1 MLIDHLPPITTDRFW
16 DYPLKIV
23 LASLLICLIA
33 PIEIPIGASLPVTC
47 QTLIILTLAMILGA
61 NCGAIATGLYL
72 FAGAIGLPVFAQ
84 GRSGVEIL
92 FGPTGGFLF
101 SFVIAAWIVG
111 KMAEGAWGRKWYN
124 IMFAQLTGQA
134 IILTIGF
141 IWLGFF
147 VGFDGIFERIY
158 PLLPAVR
165 LKIGIATLLILG
177 ANALMK
183 VLIRHRH
190 SWE

>member
-16 DYPLKIV
+16 DHPLKV
-23 LASLLICLIA
+23 FLASLLICLIA

-72 FAGAIGLPVFAQ
+72 VAGAVGLPVFAQ

-101 SFVIAAWIVG
+101 SFIIAAWIVG
-111 KMAEGAWGRKWYN
+111 KMSEGDWGRKWYN

-141 IWLGFF
+141 VWLGFF
-147 VGFDGIFERIY
+147 IGFDGIFEHIY
-158 PLLPAVR
+158 PLMPAVR

-183 VLIRHRH
+183 VLIRHH
-190 SWE
+190 HNWD

>member
-1 MLIDHLPPITTDRFW
+1 
-16 DYPLKIV
+16 YPLKIV

-61 NCGAIATGLYL
+61 NSAAIATTLYL
-72 FAGAIGLPVFAQ
+72 FAGAVGLPVFAQ
-84 GRSGVEIL
+84 GRSGIDIL

-111 KMAEGAWGRKWYN
+111 KMAEGEWGRKWYN
-124 IMFAQLTGQA
+124 IMFAQLTGQT
-134 IILTIGF
+134 IILTLGF
-141 IWLGFF
+141 VWLGFF
-147 VGFDGIFERIY
+147 VGFEGIFERVY
-158 PLLPAVR
+158 PLLPAAR
-165 LKIGIATLLILG
+165 LKIGIATLLVLG

-183 VLIRHRH
+183 VMIRYRH